1 MRSMAK
7 TPTEV
12 GDSPLQLQCPRV
24 RIRLLM
30 AHCVPKKSRTH
41 SGSMTDRSWLRD
53 MKETSE

>member
-1 MRSMAK
+1 MAK